1 VSRYQEDIIL
11 KMNVKLM
18 EMKEY
23 IEDVK
28 IILSSN
34 ISDKINPL
42 LKEQGDNL
50 IAKTNLLLNY
60 A

>member
-1 VSRYQEDIIL
+1 
-11 KMNVKLM
+11 MNVKLM

-42 LKEQGDNL
+42 LKEQGT
-50 IAKTNLLLNY
+50 I
-60 A
+60 